1 MCRTPWKKSGS
12 RPNRLITSQPDSGM
26 PKKWPGCTQT
36 PSIEK
41 FSDRPFIG
49 LKRGNPQHRI
59 PAPFHLQPP
68 HRRLLAQLPIKFP
81 EIGVDSIPN
90 LALQKVTA
98 RQPSRKRPLHRS
110 IHGEKRV
117 GYDFQPIER
126 RSCLGPGSHDP
137 GRLHLRQRGNLAQ
150 PAHDKHRHS
159 LEACRKTCRRSRVA
173 RIESVVQKDL
183 VDDQGQIEF
192 PAQTTSVLRL
202 PTPS

>member
-1 MCRTPWKKSGS
+1 MCRTPWEEIG
-12 RPNRLITSQPDSGM
+12 LAAQQTDHQPAGLRHAEEMARMHPD
-26 PKKWPGCTQT
+26 TL
-36 PSIEK
+36 IEK

-98 RQPSRKRPLHRS
+98 RQPSRKRPLHGS

-117 GYDFQPIER
+117 GYDFQSIER

-137 GRLHLRQRGNLAQ
+137 GRLHLRQRGNLA
-150 PAHDKHRHS
+150 
-159 LEACRKTCRRSRVA
+159 
-173 RIESVVQKDL
+173 
-183 VDDQGQIEF
+183 
-192 PAQTTSVLRL
+192 
-202 PTPS
+202 